1 MFNLKSITQVTE
13 AEVEIKDEEGA
24 PTGVF
29 ITLAGPTHPD
39 RKRIVFANSRAAI
52 KRYQKT
58 GKPEL
63 PDPEEA
69 EQTAIENL
77 ATFTLGWRGYADEAG
92 APVPFSK
99 QAALALYQDPDMVW
113 LVAQLQT
120 ALGETERFM
129 KRSVTK

>member
-1 MFNLKSITQVTE
+1 MFNLKSISQVTE
-13 AEVEIKDEEGA
+13 AEVEIKDEEGG

-29 ITLAGPTHPD
+29 FTLAGPTHPE

-69 EQTAIENL
+69 EQIAIENL
-77 ATFTLGWRGYADEAG
+77 AAFTLGWRGYAGEDGVA
-92 APVPFSK
+92 VPYSK
-99 QAALALYQDPDMVW
+99 QAALALYQDPNMAW
-113 LVAQLQT
+113 LVSQLQA

-129 KRSVTK
+129 KRSVSK

>member
-1 MFNLKSITQVTE
+1 MFNLKSISQVTE
-13 AEVEIKDEEGA
+13 AEVEVKDEDGA

-52 KRYQKT
+52 KRFQKS

-69 EQTAIENL
+69 EQIAIENL
-77 ATFTLGWRGYADEAG
+77 AAFTLGWRGYADDTG

-99 QAALALYQDPDMVW
+99 QAALALYQDPDMAW
-113 LVAQLQT
+113 LVSQLQR

-129 KRSVTK
+129 KRSVAK